1 MRPDTAGDARKTI
14 GDRII
19 AIRDK
24 WHTKQHPLFTTL
36 AAGKLDIKT
45 LAIHQAC
52 HAKFVVLALESFGL
66 LYARGPMEVKKM
78 CIENLAEEEGLIMT
92 DKIGDDP
99 HEHMD
104 MLHNF
109 CLAAG
114 MTRKEIDATE
124 LTPAWWARTLFYR
137 YMAEFEA
144 IGVALAAM
152 FTQEGQQPQL
162 NAEITI
168 PALTIHY
175 GFDRDSPAIE
185 FFVAHEAA
193 DQEHS
198 QRQIELASK
207 YLDTPELEAR
217 AAIRAEEICR
227 LRWASASDIYRLHH
241 LGDAEI
247 LPPGCG

>member
-1 MRPDTAGDARKTI
+1 M
-14 GDRII
+14 
-19 AIRDK
+19 
-24 WHTKQHPLFTTL
+24 
-36 AAGKLDIKT
+36 
-45 LAIHQAC
+45 
-52 HAKFVVLALESFGL
+52 
-66 LYARGPMEVKKM
+66 
-78 CIENLAEEEGLIMT
+78 
-92 DKIGDDP
+92 
-99 HEHMD
+99 
-104 MLHNF
+104 
-109 CLAAG
+109 
-114 MTRKEIDATE
+114 
-124 LTPAWWARTLFYR
+124 
-137 YMAEFEA
+137 
-144 IGVALAAM
+144 
-152 FTQEGQQPQL
+152 
-162 NAEITI
+162 
-168 PALTIHY
+168 TIHY